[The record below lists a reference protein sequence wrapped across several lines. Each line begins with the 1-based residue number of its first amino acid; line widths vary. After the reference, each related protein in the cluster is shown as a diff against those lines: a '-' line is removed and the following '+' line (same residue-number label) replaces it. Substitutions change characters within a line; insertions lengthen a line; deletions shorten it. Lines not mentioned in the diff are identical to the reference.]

1 MAASGSDASGRAAAG
16 SQLGSLSNPELASLP
31 AAELVVHLY
40 NHRRASDFA
49 DVALVLAARESRLAE
64 AEAQIRRGSEKE
76 ARLLAEIRAWERRAT
91 EAEAALRLLRADVR
105 GPDRTAAVAAR
116 VGEQEGVEAGEVVV
130 GAHASRD
137 CTPSA
142 AEEAASVL
150 AMLAEAGD
158 IVVPRLSPLRTTAA
172 ALLAPT
178 PQRGEGESECNKEN
192 EDSVNSGHGHANV
205 SQGNVLPD
213 TSLEI
218 EDAPIARSD
227 HGLGRSEPKNHMI
240 STLGQE
246 IRTSQEPN
254 QNVENTHG
262 INISVDMGKGQAEEE
277 GYCVDAAMS
286 VASEDSGAD
295 EQGLGLLT
303 ESQWWDMLNT
313 TKAQVSAWESE
324 LNTTDGGMPQAST
337 TVHEGKIV
345 YEAHAQGRSE
355 ATEARLRD
363 EIVVCE
369 SKLLEAQAVIQA
381 ASKTEERLRAEIMEC
396 KEKATKTEIGLWA
409 EIQARGCAVTNLEAW
424 KHCAEEAQKLIRA
437 ASMLVARLRVELAA
451 SKRMATEAEA
461 RHRAEI
467 KACEDKAASAITHL
481 QGEIS
486 KRDHMALEYKAFM
499 EDKIIALDGYHTA
512 IQTGIRAASDGQDFM
527 IKYLQ
532 NEVQELYAMLDDM
545 QGRHMDEQRVMS
557 GGEHTDAPSSSGAQA
572 GGGQH

>member
-16 SQLGSLSNPELASLP
+16 SQLGSLSNPELATLP

-40 NHRRASDFA
+40 NRRRASDFA

-64 AEAQIRRGSEKE
+64 AEAQIRRHGEE
-76 ARLLAEIRAWERRAT
+76 DARLLAEIRAWERWAT
-91 EAEAALRLLRADVR
+91 EAEAALLLRASVR
-105 GPDRTAAVAAR
+105 GPDHAVAAVAR
-116 VGEQEGVEAGEVVV
+116 VGEQEGLEAGEVVV
-130 GAHASRD
+130 GAHAIRD
-137 CTPSA
+137 CKPSA
-142 AEEAASVL
+142 VEEAAGVL

-172 ALLAPT
+172 LLLAPT
-178 PQRGEGESECNKEN
+178 PQRESECNKEN

-205 SQGNVLPD
+205 SQGN
-213 TSLEI
+213 
-218 EDAPIARSD
+218 
-227 HGLGRSEPKNHMI
+227 
-240 STLGQE
+240 
-246 IRTSQEPN
+246 
-254 QNVENTHG
+254 NVENTHG

-303 ESQWWDMLNT
+303 ESQRWDMLNT

-467 KACEDKAASAITHL
+467 KACEDKAAGAITHL

-512 IQTGIRAASDGQDFM
+512 IQTGIRAASDGQDLM

>member
-1 MAASGSDASGRAAAG
+1 MAASGSDDSGRTATAG
-16 SQLGSLSNPELASLP
+16 SELLGTLSNPELATLP
-31 AAELVVHLY
+31 AAELVVHLF

-64 AEAQIRRGSEKE
+64 AEAQIRRGGEKE
-76 ARLLAEIRAWERRAT
+76 ERLLAEIRAWERRAT
-91 EAEAALRLLRADVR
+91 EAEALLLRAGVR
-105 GPDRTAAVAAR
+105 GPDRTAAPAAAR
-116 VGEQEGVEAGEVVV
+116 VDEQEGVEAGEVVV
-130 GAHASRD
+130 EAHTSRD
-137 CTPSA
+137 CTLSTV
-142 AEEAASVL
+142 EEAADVL

-158 IVVPRLSPLRTTAA
+158 IVVPRLSPMRTTAA

-178 PQRGEGESECNKEN
+178 PQRESECNKEN
-192 EDSVNSGHGHANV
+192 EDSGSSGHGHANV

-218 EDAPIARSD
+218 EDAPIASSD
-227 HGLGRSEPKNHMI
+227 HGLGQSEPKNHMI

-246 IRTSQEPN
+246 IRTCQEPN
-254 QNVENTHG
+254 NQDVENTHG
-262 INISVDMGKGQAEEE
+262 INISVMGKGQAEG
-277 GYCVDAAMS
+277 GYCADAAMS

-295 EQGLGLLT
+295 EQALGLLT
-303 ESQWWDMLNT
+303 ESQWWDMLNK

-324 LNTTDGGMPQAST
+324 LNPADGGMPQAST

-345 YEAHAQGRSE
+345 YDTQAQGRSE
-355 ATEARLRD
+355 STEARLRD
-363 EIVVCE
+363 EIIVCE

-381 ASKTEERLRAEIMEC
+381 ASKTEERLRAEIMRC
-396 KEKATKTEIGLWA
+396 KEKAAKTEVGLWA
-409 EIQARGCAVTNLEAW
+409 EIQARGSAVTNLEAW
-424 KHCAEEAQKLIRA
+424 KHCAEVAQTLIRE

-451 SKRMATEAEA
+451 SKRVATEAEA

-467 KACEDKAASAITHL
+467 KACEDKAAGAITHL

-486 KRDHMALEYKAFM
+486 KRDHKALEYKAFM